1 MINPLA
7 VISTLLAVLS
17 IGQVQ
22 AAWPWSDLADK
33 VLDTSVCEIHIRSE
47 NRRMR
52 NLNGHLVPDG
62 FAYAPFVITKVSSD
76 FLELYRRS
84 DRARLIVEVHEKPDS
99 YELVITT
106 GKVYFTCYD

>member
-7 VISTLLAVLS
+7 VIFTLLAVLP

-33 VLDTSVCEIHIRSE
+33 VLDTSVCEINYSME
-47 NRRMR
+47 NSRMR

-62 FAYAPFVITKVSSD
+62 FAYAPFVLTKVSSD
-76 FLELYRRS
+76 FLELYRNS
-84 DRARLIVEVHEKPDS
+84 DRVRLIVEVKKKSDI
-99 YELVITT
+99 YQLVI
-106 GKVYFTCYD
+106 GSEEVYFSCYD